1 VHSRKSIRNMGKPTL
16 HERTGT
22 LDWNDLRTV
31 LAVARAGSLA
41 GAARALEMQH
51 STVLRRIEQ
60 AEGRLGARLFARAR
74 SGWAP
79 TAPGAAGARAA
90 AEMESAA
97 LGAERAISGAD
108 ARLEGT
114 IRIATSELLA
124 GHLLLP
130 LLGRFLAEHPGI
142 EIECDASN
150 RNVDLTR
157 READV
162 ALRATMEPPE
172 TLIGRRVAVMRYAVF
187 ASKAVLGRRRGT
199 PVLAELPW
207 VGFDER
213 IAHFQIARWFAGALP
228 QVRPRLRLDSMS
240 ALMRAAAAGLGAV
253 VLPTFAAAQEHALV
267 RVTTP
272 IEGPE
277 MPLWLLHH
285 PDVRGNARVRTLNA
299 YLAQAIPLE
308 LERLARGG
316 ATCKSFAACPLAGR
330 RRGRPPAS
338 KP

>member
-1 VHSRKSIRNMGKPTL
+1 MSKPNL
-16 HERTGT
+16 QERTGT

-41 GAARALEMQH
+41 GAARTLELRH
-51 STVLRRIEQ
+51 STVFRRIEQ
-60 AEGRLGARLFARAR
+60 AEARLGARLFERSR
-74 SGWAP
+74 SGWSPNTQGDAV
-79 TAPGAAGARAA
+79 ARAA
-90 AEMESAA
+90 ADMESAA

-162 ALRATMEPPE
+162 ALRATTQPPE
-172 TLIGRRVAVMRYAVF
+172 MLVGRRVAVMQYAVF
-187 ASKAVLGRRRGT
+187 ASKAVLGRGRGA
-199 PVLAELPW
+199 PVLADLPW

-213 IAHFQIARWFAGALP
+213 IAHFQIARWFAEALP
-228 QVRPRLRLDSMS
+228 DVRPRLRLDSMS
-240 ALMRAAAAGLGAV
+240 ALLKAGAAGAGAV
-253 VLPTFAAAQEHALV
+253 LLPVFAAAQEPALL

-272 IEGPE
+272 IVGPE
-277 MPLWLLHH
+277 MGLWLLHH
-285 PDVRGNARVRTLNA
+285 PDVRGNARVRALSA
-299 YLAQAIPLE
+299 YLAQAVPQEI
-308 LERLARGG
+308 ERLSREG
-316 ATCKSFAACPLAGR
+316 ATCKAFAACPLAGR
-330 RRGRPPAS
+330 RRVRRSRAVT
-338 KP
+338 KA

>member
-1 VHSRKSIRNMGKPTL
+1 MGKPTL
-16 HERTGT
+16 QERTGS

-41 GAARALEMQH
+41 GAARALELQH
-51 STVLRRIEQ
+51 STVFRRIEQ
-60 AEGRLGARLFARAR
+60 AEGRLGARLFERAR
-74 SGWAP
+74 SGWSPNAQGE
-79 TAPGAAGARAA
+79 AVARAA

-172 TLIGRRVAVMRYAVF
+172 TLVGRRVAVMRYAVF
-187 ASKAVLGRRRGT
+187 ASKAVLGRRRGP

-207 VGFDER
+207 IGFDER

-228 QVRPRLRLDSMS
+228 QMRPRLRLDSMN

-253 VLPTFAAAQEHALV
+253 VLPTFAAAQEPALL

-285 PDVRGNARVRTLNA
+285 PDVRGNARVRALNA

-316 ATCKSFAACPLAGR
+316 ATCKSFAACPLTGR
-330 RRGRPPAS
+330 RRGRRGRPPAS

>member
-1 VHSRKSIRNMGKPTL
+1 MSKPNL
-16 HERTGT
+16 QERTGT

-41 GAARALEMQH
+41 GAARALDLRH
-51 STVLRRIEQ
+51 STVFRRIEH
-60 AEGRLGARLFARAR
+60 AEARLGARLFEAV
-74 SGWAP
+74 
-79 TAPGAAGARAA
+79 ARAA

-130 LLGRFLAEHPGI
+130 LLRRFLAEHPGI

-150 RNVDLTR
+150 RSVDLTR
-157 READV
+157 READL
-162 ALRATMEPPE
+162 ALRATMQPPE
-172 TLIGRRVAVMRYAVF
+172 TLAGRRVAVMHYAVF
-187 ASKAVLGRRRGT
+187 ASKAVLGQRRGA

-213 IAHFQIARWFAGALP
+213 IAHFQIAKWFAEALP
-228 QVRPRLRLDSMS
+228 QVRPRLRLDSMG
-240 ALMRAAAAGLGAV
+240 ALMKAAAAGLGAV
-253 VLPTFAAAQEHALV
+253 LLPTFAAAQEPALL

-272 IEGPE
+272 IQGPE
-277 MPLWLLHH
+277 MGLWLLNH
-285 PDVRGNARVRTLNA
+285 PDVRGNARVRALTA
-299 YLAQAIPLE
+299 YLAQAVPQEI
-308 LERLARGG
+308 ERLAQGG
-316 ATCKSFAACPLAGR
+316 ATCKAFAACPLADR
-330 RRGRPPAS
+330 RRTRRV
-338 KP
+338 

>member
-1 VHSRKSIRNMGKPTL
+1 MSKPNL
-16 HERTGT
+16 QERTGT

-31 LAVARAGSLA
+31 LAVTRAGSLA
-41 GAARALEMQH
+41 GAARALELRH
-51 STVLRRIEQ
+51 STVFRRIEQ
-60 AEGRLGARLFARAR
+60 AEARLGAKLFERSR

-79 TAPGAAGARAA
+79 NPQGEAVARAA

-108 ARLEGT
+108 ERLEGT

-130 LLGRFLAEHPGI
+130 LLRHFLDEHPGI
-142 EIECDASN
+142 EIECDVSN

-157 READV
+157 READM
-162 ALRATMEPPE
+162 AMRATMQPPE
-172 TLIGRRVAVMRYAVF
+172 MLVGRRIAVMHYAVF
-187 ASKAVLGRRRGT
+187 ASKAMMAGRRGA

-213 IAHFQIARWFAGALP
+213 IAHFQIAKWFRDALP
-228 QVRPRLRLDSMS
+228 QVRPRLRLDSMT
-240 ALMRAAAAGLGAV
+240 ALMQAAAAGIGAV
-253 VLPTFAAAQEHALV
+253 VLPTFAAAQEPALL

-277 MPLWLLHH
+277 MGLWLLNH
-285 PDVRGNARVRTLNA
+285 PDVRGNARVRTLAA
-299 YLAQAIPLE
+299 YLAQAVPVE
-308 LERLARGG
+308 MERLCNSG
-316 ATCKSFAACPLAGR
+316 ATCKAFALCPLTGRHRRSRRAGTVR
-330 RRGRPPAS
+330 A
-338 KP
+338 

>member
-1 VHSRKSIRNMGKPTL
+1 MGKPNL
-16 HERTGT
+16 QERTGT

-41 GAARALEMQH
+41 GAARALDLRH
-51 STVLRRIEQ
+51 STVFRRIEH
-60 AEGRLGARLFARAR
+60 AEARLGARLFERSR
-74 SGWAP
+74 SGWTPNPQGEAV
-79 TAPGAAGARAA
+79 ARAA

-130 LLGRFLAEHPGI
+130 LLRRFLAEHPGI

-150 RNVDLTR
+150 RSVDLTR
-157 READV
+157 READL
-162 ALRATMEPPE
+162 ALRATMQPPE
-172 TLIGRRVAVMRYAVF
+172 TLVGRRVAVMHYAVF
-187 ASKAVLGRRRGT
+187 ASKAVLGQRRGA

-213 IAHFQIARWFAGALP
+213 IAHFQIAKWFAEALP
-228 QVRPRLRLDSMS
+228 QVRPRLRLDSMG
-240 ALMRAAAAGLGAV
+240 ALMKAAAAGLGAV
-253 VLPTFAAAQEHALV
+253 LLPTFAAAQEPALL

-272 IEGPE
+272 IQGPE
-277 MPLWLLHH
+277 MGLWLLNH
-285 PDVRGNARVRTLNA
+285 PDVRGNARVRALTA
-299 YLAQAIPLE
+299 YLAQAVPQEI
-308 LERLARGG
+308 ERLAQGG
-316 ATCKSFAACPLAGR
+316 ATCKAFAACPLADR
-330 RRGRPPAS
+330 RRTRRV
-338 KP
+338 